1 MKKLQTLQNDMIR
14 IIKGYRRSD
23 HVNMK
28 DTRQS
33 MNMMSINQLS
43 CYHILL
49 EVQKIMFRNSSE
61 QLKNK
66 LVQVQE
72 SGYALRSQSRGDLV
86 IAQKPSRGCAGFTY
100 FGPKLYNRLPK
111 EMRDTRES
119 GPFKRKMKKW
129 VKDNIPE

>member
-1 MKKLQTLQNDMIR
+1 MPP
-14 IIKGYRRSD
+14 
-23 HVNMK
+23 
-28 DTRQS
+28 
-33 MNMMSINQLS
+33 
-43 CYHILL
+43 
-49 EVQKIMFRNSSE
+49 E

-119 GPFKRKMKKW
+119 GPFKRKIKKW
-129 VKDNIPE
+129 VKDNIPD